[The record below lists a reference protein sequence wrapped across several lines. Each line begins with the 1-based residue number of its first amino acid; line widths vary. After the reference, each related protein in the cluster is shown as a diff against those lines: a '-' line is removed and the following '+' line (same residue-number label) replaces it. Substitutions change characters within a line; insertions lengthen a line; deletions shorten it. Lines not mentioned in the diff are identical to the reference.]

1 MEKQL
6 SKEQVSIISYFLIRS
21 CFMGLAM
28 EMLVQIAKQDSIF
41 GLFLGALLGIIPFL
55 LYQYLMNYNPN
66 FSIMELNIHAFG
78 KKIGKIINLLLIIF
92 VFFLGTIVFWNL
104 IIFISS
110 QYLYQTPTLF
120 IAIMFIIPIF
130 YLLIRRLKGI
140 ARVSMILII
149 FSLILYFI
157 SIFGLMGQV
166 HWYNFRPLF
175 TTPVSSILNA
185 SFHYFAYCTLIL
197 FLITIIP
204 KKQIAQRDKKNWKTS
219 WKIGYFLIHLFTFS
233 ALFFTIAVFGIKMTL
248 IYQYPEFHILKR
260 VSIVGVLER
269 IESTLAFRWIFDF
282 FISITFCLY
291 FVTEGIKRTFQ
302 IQKDKLLIFIQILVC
317 IMITYFSTTIFA
329 NNTEGFYFLTNY
341 FPLLLVFF
349 FLVIP
354 SITYLRLI
362 TMRKKM
368 QKTFS
373 TK

>member
-66 FSIMELNIHAFG
+66 FSIIELNIHAFG
-78 KKIGKIINLLLIIF
+78 KKLGKFINLLLIAF
-92 VFFLGTIVFWNL
+92 VFVLGTIVFWNL
-104 IIFISS
+104 IIFIAS

-140 ARVSMILII
+140 ARVSLILII

-157 SIFGLMGQV
+157 SIFGLTGQV

-175 TTPVSSILNA
+175 TTPISSILNS

-204 KKQIAQRDKKNWKTS
+204 KNQIAERSKKNWKTF

-260 VSIVGVLER
+260 VSIIGVLER

-291 FVTEGIKRTFQ
+291 FVTEGLKRTFQ
-302 IQKDKLLIFIQILVC
+302 IQKEKVFMAIEIIVC
-317 IMITYFSTTIFA
+317 IMITFASTMIFK
-329 NNTEGFYFLTNY
+329 NNTEGFHFLTNY
-341 FPLLLVFF
+341 FPIFLVFF

-354 SITYLRLI
+354 SMTYFKLL
-362 TMRKKM
+362 TMKKK
-368 QKTFS
+368 KTFS
-373 TK
+373 NE

>member
-41 GLFLGALLGIIPFL
+41 GLFIGALLGIIPFL

-66 FSIMELNIHAFG
+66 FSIIELNIHAFG
-78 KKIGKIINLLLIIF
+78 KKVGKIINILLIAF
-92 VFFLGTIVFWNL
+92 VFLLGTIVFWNL
-104 IIFISS
+104 IIFIAS

-120 IAIMFIIPIF
+120 IAIIFIIPIF

-140 ARVSMILII
+140 ARVSLILII

-175 TTPVSSILNA
+175 TTPVSTVLNS

-204 KKQIAQRDKKNWKTS
+204 KNQIAERDKKNWKTS
-219 WKIGYFLIHLFTFS
+219 WKIGYFLIHLFTVS

-260 VSIVGVLER
+260 VSIIGVLER
-269 IESTLAFRWIFDF
+269 MESTLAFRWIFDF
-282 FISITFCLY
+282 FISITFCLF

-302 IQKDKLLIFIQILVC
+302 IKKENIFMLIQILAC
-317 IMITYFSTTIFA
+317 IIITFLSTIIFP
-329 NNTEGFYFLTNY
+329 NNTEGLYFLTNY
-341 FPLLLVFF
+341 FPLFLVFF

-362 TMRKKM
+362 TMKKRQ

-373 TK
+373 TE

>member
-66 FSIMELNIHAFG
+66 FSIIELNIHAFG
-78 KKIGKIINLLLIIF
+78 KKLGKFINLLLIAF
-92 VFFLGTIVFWNL
+92 VFVLGTIVFWNL
-104 IIFISS
+104 IIFIAS

-120 IAIMFIIPIF
+120 IALMFIIPIF

-140 ARVSMILII
+140 ARVSLILII

-157 SIFGLMGQV
+157 SIFGLTVQV

-175 TTPVSSILNA
+175 TTPISSILNS

-204 KKQIAQRDKKNWKTS
+204 KNQIAERSKKNWKTS

-260 VSIVGVLER
+260 VSIIGVLER

-291 FVTEGIKRTFQ
+291 FVTEGLKRTFQ
-302 IQKDKLLIFIQILVC
+302 IQKEKVFMAIEIIVC
-317 IMITYFSTTIFA
+317 IMITFASTMIFK
-329 NNTEGFYFLTNY
+329 NNTEGFHFLTNY
-341 FPLLLVFF
+341 FPIFLVFF

-354 SITYLRLI
+354 SMTYFKLL
-362 TMRKKM
+362 TMKKK
-368 QKTFS
+368 KTFS
-373 TK
+373 NE

>member
-41 GLFLGALLGIIPFL
+41 GLFIGALLGIIPFL

-66 FSIMELNIHAFG
+66 FSIIELNIHAFG
-78 KKIGKIINLLLIIF
+78 KKAGKIINILLIAF
-92 VFFLGTIVFWNL
+92 VFLLGTIVFWNL
-104 IIFISS
+104 IIFIAS

-120 IAIMFIIPIF
+120 IAIIFIIPIF

-140 ARVSMILII
+140 ARVSLILII

-175 TTPVSSILNA
+175 TTPVSTVLNS
-185 SFHYFAYCTLIL
+185 SFHYFTYCTLIL

-204 KKQIAQRDKKNWKTS
+204 KNQIAERDKKNWKTS

-260 VSIVGVLER
+260 VSIIGVLER
-269 IESTLAFRWIFDF
+269 MESTLAFRWIFDF
-282 FISITFCLY
+282 FISITFCLF

-302 IQKDKLLIFIQILVC
+302 IKKENIFMLIQILAC
-317 IMITYFSTTIFA
+317 IIITFLSTIIFP
-329 NNTEGFYFLTNY
+329 NNTEGLYFLTNY
-341 FPLLLVFF
+341 FPLFLVLF

-362 TMRKKM
+362 TMKKRQ

-373 TK
+373 TE